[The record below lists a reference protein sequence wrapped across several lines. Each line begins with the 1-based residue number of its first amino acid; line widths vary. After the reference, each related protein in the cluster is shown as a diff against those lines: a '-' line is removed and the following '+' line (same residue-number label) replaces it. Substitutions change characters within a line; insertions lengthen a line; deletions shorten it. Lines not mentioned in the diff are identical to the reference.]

1 MRADTTPPM
10 TITVLVPSHRRPQ
23 DLRRCLNAVGP
34 QLADGD
40 QLMVVYRVGDYE
52 TMLEAQK
59 AWHDTHLVPVIEP
72 GVWPA
77 YAAGIGAAQSEAVAF
92 LDDDAIPMDGW
103 LDALRHRLTQ
113 DPSIGAIGGPI
124 LNFRDIRTSNAFF
137 EGGFVT
143 EVTTLAQ
150 LRTRLHEIPARSRV
164 EEVDFLPG
172 SNMAVRSGLID
183 LDRYPMIGMAPAI
196 EWRMALAVR
205 RQGHR
210 VVYDSDIR
218 VEHHPSP
225 RELSRC
231 DRERV
236 ARDLGYAM
244 TAIVGAEYPAGR
256 RLRPLAWW
264 VLAGTRQSPGLLLG
278 AAAALR
284 GPSSFR
290 KWCAAMHGRILGT
303 ACARR
308 ARDEA

>member
-1 MRADTTPPM
+1 M

-23 DLRRCLNAVGP
+23 DLRRCLAAVGP

-40 QLMVVYRVGDYE
+40 ELLVVYRLGDYE
-52 TMLEAQK
+52 TQVAAQK
-59 AWHDTHLVPVIEP
+59 AWHDTRLVSVADP

-77 YAAGIGAAQSEAVAF
+77 YASGIAAARSEAVAF

-103 LDALRHRLTQ
+103 LDALRRRLTQ

-124 LNFRDIRTSNAFF
+124 LNFRDTRTSNGFF
-137 EGGFVT
+137 EGSFITQVT
-143 EVTTLAQ
+143 GRTK
-150 LRTRLHEIPARSRV
+150 LRTRLHEIPARNRV

-172 SNMAVRSGLID
+172 SNMAVRRALID

-218 VEHHPSP
+218 VEHHPAP
-225 RELSRC
+225 RELTRC

-236 ARDLGYAM
+236 ARDLGYSM
-244 TAIVGAEYPAGR
+244 TAILGAEYPAGR
-256 RLRPLAWW
+256 RLRPLTWW
-264 VLAGTRQSPGLLLG
+264 VLAGSRQSPGLLLG

-284 GPSSFR
+284 GRSSFR
-290 KWCAAMHGRILGT
+290 KWRAAMHGRILGS

-308 ARDEA
+308 ARAGA